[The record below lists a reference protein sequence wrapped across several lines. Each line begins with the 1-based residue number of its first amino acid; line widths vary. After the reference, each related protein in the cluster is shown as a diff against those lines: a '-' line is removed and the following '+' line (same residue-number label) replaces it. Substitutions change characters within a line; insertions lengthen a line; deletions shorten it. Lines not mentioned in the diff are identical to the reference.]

1 MADPTNFWQYS
12 QGLYDQ
18 KVVTSTCL
26 SLQESH
32 DLDVNL
38 VLFCCWYASNFGVIP
53 ETLLADSLKYS
64 KSWKRNV
71 VQPIR
76 STRIWMKNHLENSE
90 NGHCLEVKTLRERIK
105 FDELAAEKI
114 QQEYLANITS
124 KYLVTNEIAVEKIE
138 KSVQQSTAITNIR
151 QLLRSLAIE
160 FDSNIEVSIKRIVD
174 SF

>member
-1 MADPTNFWQYS
+1 
-12 QGLYDQ
+12 
-18 KVVTSTCL
+18 
-26 SLQESH
+26 
-32 DLDVNL
+32 
-38 VLFCCWYASNFGVIP
+38 
-53 ETLLADSLKYS
+53 
-64 KSWKRNV
+64 
-71 VQPIR
+71 
-76 STRIWMKNHLENSE
+76 MKNHLENSE

-138 KSVQQSTAITNIR
+138 KSEQQSTAITNIR